1 MRNDGAVACFRP
13 RIMSPSNRPDFYV
26 VTSHRRSNHVNSPA
40 TRPMISHR
48 LSPCFDFGV
57 TDASEV
63 LVWNRKA
70 LGGTR
75 CILLEVSAL
84 GARDRLSTSH
94 YRGRS
99 PCPSQSPYGGG
110 SPGVPSE
117 TWVRAVGDRWTRRSP
132 RSFPL
137 PVQSGLRGRRN
148 ATTSPE
154 FMAAK
159 PCTIRCDASTS
170 LRNEIG

>member
-1 MRNDGAVACFRP
+1 MRGVQGVRNGRLVQIWASLRQSVEPSVRSGRATGTDTGKSSAERGTECGVRVRASDSARNDGAVVCFRP

-94 YRGRS
+94 YQRRS
-99 PCPSQSPYGGG
+99 PCPSQSPYE
-110 SPGVPSE
+110 P
-117 TWVRAVGDRWTRRSP
+117 
-132 RSFPL
+132 
-137 PVQSGLRGRRN
+137 
-148 ATTSPE
+148 
-154 FMAAK
+154 
-159 PCTIRCDASTS
+159 
-170 LRNEIG
+170 

>member
-1 MRNDGAVACFRP
+1 MWSARKSGLRSCAKRRRGSVLP
-13 RIMSPSNRPDFYV
+13 SPDNVPVQPSRLLRG
-26 VTSHRRSNHVNSPA
+26 TSHRKVSLVEYPA
-40 TRPMISHR
+40 FEPLDLAQPIALFR
-48 LSPCFDFGV
+48 LWRERRV
-57 TDASEV
+57 
-63 LVWNRKA
+63 
-70 LGGTR
+70 GGTR
-75 CILLEVSAL
+75 YGNHTRNGLRYMLLEVSAL

-159 PCTIRCDASTS
+159 PCT
-170 LRNEIG
+170 LR

>member
-1 MRNDGAVACFRP
+1 MGYDLLRLTPCAQVVGRARNRVWSTSSGLRVRAKRRRGTCFRP
-13 RIMSPSNRPDFYV
+13 RIMSPSNHPAFYV
-26 VTSHRRSNHVNSPA
+26 VKSHRRSNHVNSPA

-48 LSPCFDFGV
+48 LSPCSAFGV

-84 GARDRLSTSH
+84 GARDRVSTSH

-110 SPGVPSE
+110 PPGVPSE

-132 RSFPL
+132 RSFPT
-137 PVQSGLRGRRN
+137 GLAVGG
-148 ATTSPE
+148 
-154 FMAAK
+154 F
-159 PCTIRCDASTS
+159 
-170 LRNEIG
+170 